1 MEFVQ
6 KAVAFIVC
14 LGVLIAVHE
23 WGHFWVARRNGVRV
37 LKFSIGFGKSLFSWT
52 DRHGTEFVLAAIPLG
67 GYVKMLGEPGS
78 VVTDEDEKAS
88 FAHKRVW
95 QRFAIVIAG
104 PLVNLVFAVLL
115 YWALFV
121 SGMTGMVPKVGEITP
136 QSTAALAGLVPG
148 GEVVAVDGQETTTWE
163 AVNLAL
169 VDRIGD
175 SGLITL
181 TVKDEGGSVT
191 RDYSL
196 QVDRFMSGQEKQSP
210 LDLLGIQRVF
220 PLVAPEIG
228 KVMPGKA
235 GERQGLREGDVI
247 LSADGVRIVTWKQWV
262 DIVRNHPAESFPVEL
277 ERAGQPM
284 SLTLTPDLMT
294 DDTGT
299 RFGQIGVGPK
309 PIDIPPE
316 MVRHYSYSPL
326 EALVRATEHTGDL
339 VALTLKTLGKMV
351 TGSISLESLSGPIT
365 IARLAGESAIYGL
378 ESFLSFTAYL
388 SISLGVLNLLPIPVL
403 DGGHL
408 MFYLIEWVR
417 GRPVSER
424 IQHIGQS
431 IGLGLLLMFMGLA
444 LYNDVLSF

>member
-1 MEFVQ
+1 MEFVH
-6 KAVAFIVC
+6 KALAFIVC

-23 WGHFWVARRNGVRV
+23 WGHFWVARRNGVKV

-52 DRHGTEFVLAAIPLG
+52 DRHGTEFVIAAIPLG
-67 GYVKMLGEPGS
+67 GYVKMLGEPGT
-78 VVTDEDEKAS
+78 VLTEEDERAS
-88 FAHKRVW
+88 FAHKKVS
-95 QRFAIVIAG
+95 QRFAIVLAG
-104 PLVNLVFAVLL
+104 PVVNLIFAVIL

-121 SGMTGMVPKVGEITP
+121 SGMTGMVPKVGDITP
-136 QSTAALAGLVPG
+136 QSTAALAGVVPG
-148 GEVVAVDGQETTTWE
+148 GEVVAIDGQETTTWE

-175 SGLITL
+175 TGIITM
-181 TVKDEGGSVT
+181 TVRDEGGSVT
-191 RDYSL
+191 RDYAL

-220 PLVAPEIG
+220 PLVPPEIG

-235 GERQGLREGDVI
+235 GDRQGLQEGDII
-247 LSADGVRIVTWKQWV
+247 LSADGTQIQQWKQWV
-262 DIVRNHPAESFPVEL
+262 DIVRAHPGESFPVEL
-277 ERAGQPM
+277 ERSGQRM
-284 SLTLTPDLMT
+284 TLTLMPDVMT
-294 DDTGT
+294 DDSGA

-309 PIDIPPE
+309 PIDVPPE
-316 MVRHYSYSPL
+316 MVRSYSYSPV
-326 EALVRATEHTGDL
+326 EGLVRAVEHTGSL
-339 VALTLKTLGKMV
+339 MSLTLKTLGKMV

-365 IARLAGESAIYGL
+365 IARLAGESAVYGL

-408 MFYLIEWVR
+408 MFYLVEWIR

-424 IQHIGQS
+424 VQQIGQS
-431 IGLGLLLMFMGLA
+431 LGLGLLLMFMGLA